1 MMKREMKIVKV
12 KDIAKL
18 RGLINECLIEHSE
31 KRTLALNTNNLHL
44 FFYCQG
50 FMDALRTIRDAISE
64 EGLTLYR
71 YVCDEAEERKN
82 MNGSYQ

>member
-1 MMKREMKIVKV
+1 MKREMKIVRV
-12 KDIAKL
+12 KNTAEL
-18 RGLINECLIEHSE
+18 RGIINECLIEHSE
-31 KRTLALNTNNLHL
+31 KRTLAMNTGNLHL

-71 YVCDEAEERKN
+71 YVRDEEEERN
-82 MNGSYQ
+82 YGNESYQ

>member
-1 MMKREMKIVKV
+1 MKREMKVVKV
-12 KDIAKL
+12 KNTAEL

-31 KRTLALNTNNLHL
+31 KRSLAMNTGNLHL

-50 FMDALRTIRDAISE
+50 FMDALRTIRDAIGE

-71 YVCDEAEERKN
+71 YVRDEAEERN
-82 MNGSYQ
+82 YGNESYQ

>member
-1 MMKREMKIVKV
+1 MKREMKVVRV
-12 KDIAKL
+12 KDIPKL
-18 RGLINECLIEHSE
+18 RGIINECLIEHSE
-31 KRTLALNTNNLHL
+31 KRTLALNTNNLYL

-71 YVCDEAEERKN
+71 YVCDEAEERN
-82 MNGSYQ
+82 YGDESYQ

>member
-1 MMKREMKIVKV
+1 MKKEMKIVRV

-31 KRTLALNTNNLHL
+31 KRTLAMNTGNLHL

-50 FMDALRTIRDAISE
+50 FMDALRTIRDAIGE

-71 YVCDEAEERKN
+71 YVRDEAEERN
-82 MNGSYQ
+82 YGNESYQ